1 MPHPSL
7 ARFNL
12 LLFWLRR
19 PLILAAFPI
28 IRIRHLVVAPAALVR
43 RVILLRDVG
52 FGIGLEV
59 LVEALV
65 VFVG

>member
-12 LLFWLRR
+12 LLLWLRR

-28 IRIRHLVVAPAALVR
+28 IRIRHLIVAPAALVR

-59 LVEALV
+59 FVEALV